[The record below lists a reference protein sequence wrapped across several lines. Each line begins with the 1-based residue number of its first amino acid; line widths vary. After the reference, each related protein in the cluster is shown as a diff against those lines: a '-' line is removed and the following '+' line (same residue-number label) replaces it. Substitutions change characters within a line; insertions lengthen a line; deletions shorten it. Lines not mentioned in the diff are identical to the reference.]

1 MSKYTHLSGV
11 SLINNAPLNKGTAFS
26 ASERREFNLNGLIPD
41 KIETLE
47 EQVQRVKIQL
57 DRFVTDEAR
66 HVFLRN
72 LQDTN
77 ETLFYKFITT
87 HLEETLPL
95 IYTPTVGYACQ
106 HYSEIWRKPRGI
118 CIAWEDR
125 DNIDALLRNVPSDNI
140 RVIVVTDGER

>member
-1 MSKYTHLSGV
+1 M
-11 SLINNAPLNKGTAFS
+11 
-26 ASERREFNLNGLIPD
+26 IPD

-106 HYSEIWRKPRGI
+106 HYSEIWRKTPGYMHCLGRQ
-118 CIAWEDR
+118 R
-125 DNIDALLRNVPSDNI
+125 QY
-140 RVIVVTDGER
+140 

>member
-11 SLINNAPLNKGTAFS
+11 SLINNALLNKGTAFS
-26 ASERREFNLNGLIPD
+26 VSERGVFNLNGLLPN

-57 DRFVTDEAR
+57 DRFATDEAR

-77 ETLFYKFITT
+77 ETLFYRFIIS
-87 HLEETLPL
+87 HLEDTLPL
-95 IYTPTVGYACQ
+95 IYTPTVGYA
-106 HYSEIWRKPRGI
+106 
-118 CIAWEDR
+118 
-125 DNIDALLRNVPSDNI
+125 
-140 RVIVVTDGER
+140 

>member
-118 CIAWEDR
+118 C
-125 DNIDALLRNVPSDNI
+125 
-140 RVIVVTDGER
+140 

>member
-1 MSKYTHLSGV
+1 
-11 SLINNAPLNKGTAFS
+11 NAPLNKGTAFS

-77 ETLFYKFITT
+77 ETLFYKFITS

-95 IYTPTVGYACQ
+95 IYTP
-106 HYSEIWRKPRGI
+106 
-118 CIAWEDR
+118 
-125 DNIDALLRNVPSDNI
+125 
-140 RVIVVTDGER
+140 